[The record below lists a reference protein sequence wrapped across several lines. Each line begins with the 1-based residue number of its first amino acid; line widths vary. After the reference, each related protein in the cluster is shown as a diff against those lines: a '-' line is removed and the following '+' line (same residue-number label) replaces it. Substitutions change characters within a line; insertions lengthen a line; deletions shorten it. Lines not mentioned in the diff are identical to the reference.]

1 MLCRGTDDTPLQ
13 PEWFHGRC
21 IAVLVFMQFG
31 APHHIVCR
39 QTGTGFRFILPL
51 ALPLPADALPGD
63 NGNDGGV
70 QVWRFLVHVQHA
82 RYKVLVPKVSL
93 SHLRLASI
101 QLSSLPPLAISIIC
115 SCVPV
120 RMTRMAFVW
129 FLPTLRRNPAV
140 SMRCCIA
147 SVRLDT
153 PSGNLTSSRLR
164 CVLPASALSGT
175 YFFPLASF
183 LSIWHDIPLSLPL
196 PRCR

>member
-82 RYKVLVPKVSL
+82 RYKVLVSK
-93 SHLRLASI
+93 
-101 QLSSLPPLAISIIC
+101 SLP
-115 SCVPV
+115 
-120 RMTRMAFVW
+120 
-129 FLPTLRRNPAV
+129 
-140 SMRCCIA
+140 
-147 SVRLDT
+147 
-153 PSGNLTSSRLR
+153 
-164 CVLPASALSGT
+164 
-175 YFFPLASF
+175 
-183 LSIWHDIPLSLPL
+183 
-196 PRCR
+196 